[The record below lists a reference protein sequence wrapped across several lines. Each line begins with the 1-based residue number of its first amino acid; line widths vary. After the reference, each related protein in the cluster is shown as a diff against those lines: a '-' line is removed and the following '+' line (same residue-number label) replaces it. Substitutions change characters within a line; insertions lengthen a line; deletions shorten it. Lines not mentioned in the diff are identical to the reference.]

1 MIEATLSYDLFPEIN
16 LEEYLAF
23 SKNSFELIVK
33 APGLVEIGAY
43 RNIAG
48 SPQVK
53 TVTQWKNLADWAN
66 FMDSPDWQAIEWEMR
81 NKYAKNIS
89 LSLWKP
95 SPYDFGPS
103 QRISV

>member
-1 MIEATLSYDLFPEIN
+1 MIEATLSYDLFPGIN

-23 SKNSFELIVK
+23 SKESFELIAK
-33 APGLVEIGAY
+33 APGSVEIKVY

-53 TVTQWKNLADWAN
+53 TVSVWKDLTDWAN
-66 FMDSPDWQAIEWEMR
+66 FVDSPDWHSVEWEMR
-81 NKYAKNIS
+81 NRYATNIS

-95 SPYDFGPS
+95 SPLDF
-103 QRISV
+103 